1 MRQFAAGTIA
11 VMALIVLALP
21 APARAAEDQQQIV
34 ARALLTYEKLSNS
47 EEVGRYVGDLMR
59 RAKAVVIFPSVL
71 KGAFFFGAE
80 GGSGVLLA
88 RGGGGQWSYPAFY
101 TMGSASFGLQI
112 GGQAAEMMLIIMTD
126 KGLNAVLNSKVKLGG
141 DIAAAMGPVGVG
153 AEAATTANLGA
164 DIYTYSVNEGAFLG
178 ASVAGA
184 VIYPRAE
191 WTHAYYGDPGAT
203 APGKT
208 GRAAWRARV

>member
-1 MRQFAAGTIA
+1 
-11 VMALIVLALP
+11 MALIVLALP

-80 GGSGVLLA
+80 GGRGVLLA

-101 TMGSASFGLQI
+101 TKGSGRCGMQV
-112 GGQAAEMMLIIMTD
+112 GGQRVEMGM
-126 KGLNAVLNSKVKLGG
+126 
-141 DIAAAMGPVGVG
+141 
-153 AEAATTANLGA
+153 
-164 DIYTYSVNEGAFLG
+164 
-178 ASVAGA
+178 
-184 VIYPRAE
+184 
-191 WTHAYYGDPGAT
+191 
-203 APGKT
+203 
-208 GRAAWRARV
+208 